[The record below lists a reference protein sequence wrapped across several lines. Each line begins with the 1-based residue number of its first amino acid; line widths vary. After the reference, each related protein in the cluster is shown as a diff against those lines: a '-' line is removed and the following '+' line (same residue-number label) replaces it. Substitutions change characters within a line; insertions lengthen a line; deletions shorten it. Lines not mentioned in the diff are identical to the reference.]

1 MQGMNSIADIEAAY
15 QHDLFVFNSI
25 ESFIGFLAVFCVLI
39 IVGSF
44 MINVLMAYA
53 RKGGE

>member
-53 RKGGE
+53 RK